1 MRGGDIMEQDPRLRP
16 MSREE
21 NAAYRG
27 VTVDE
32 SGEEPQDEG
41 PQHSGAYSRSERSSV
56 RYVRIGGAQ
65 RPSLL
70 TSFLWSLVLAML
82 LVLFF
87 FVAFPAI
94 VMVMVGGLL
103 LWAVVSIIGRGRIVS
118 WVMRK
123 MYGR

>member
-1 MRGGDIMEQDPRLRP
+1 MEQDPRLRP

-32 SGEEPQDEG
+32 SGAEPQDEE
-41 PQHSGAYSRSERSSV
+41 PQYSGAYSRSERSSV
-56 RYVRIGGAQ
+56 RYVRIGGGSPH
-65 RPSLL
+65 RSLL
-70 TSFLWSLVLAML
+70 MSLIWSALLAAL

-87 FVAFPAI
+87 FVALPAI
-94 VMVMVGGLL
+94 VMVLAGVVV
-103 LWAVVSIIGRGRIVS
+103 LWAVVSIIGRGRIMS

-123 MYGR
+123 LYGR

>member
-1 MRGGDIMEQDPRLRP
+1 MEQDSRVRP

-87 FVAFPAI
+87 FVALPAI
-94 VMVMVGGLL
+94 AMIIVGVLVLGTI
-103 LWAVVSIIGRGRIVS
+103 VSLIGRGRILS